1 VYFIDTSA
9 AVKLVS
15 DEPESAAMAAWVR
28 GLDQGLASS
37 ALLITELLRA
47 ARRTNPS
54 RLSDAQRLLDDM
66 LLVELRRAV
75 LDRAAELEP
84 AALRSL
90 DAIHLAAAL
99 ELGDELEGIV
109 TYDRRLA
116 EAAEIQGIDVVAPR

>member
-1 VYFIDTSA
+1 
-9 AVKLVS
+9 
-15 DEPESAAMAAWVR
+15 MAAWVR